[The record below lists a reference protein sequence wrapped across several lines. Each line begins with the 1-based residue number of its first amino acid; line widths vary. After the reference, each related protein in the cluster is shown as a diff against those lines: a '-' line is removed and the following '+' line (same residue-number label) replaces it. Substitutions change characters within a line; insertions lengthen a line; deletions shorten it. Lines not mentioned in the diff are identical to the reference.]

1 MIIGRK
7 REQEILQN
15 CLNSDK
21 SEFIVIYGRRRVGKT
36 YLVREFLKH
45 KLTFYS
51 TGVLGGDRET
61 QLRMWNDELSEIVGA
76 DYDYAK
82 NWFDAF
88 RNLRS
93 FIEQNL
99 ADKKSTTKNGNDKI
113 TIFLDELPWMAT
125 RNSDFLPALDYFW
138 NRWASS
144 RKDIVLIICG
154 SAASWMT
161 DKIINNKGG
170 LHNRMTQS
178 ILVKPFTLCECEEY
192 FKHYHIPL
200 TRYQIAEAYMVFGG
214 IPYYMS
220 LFESK
225 YSLYQNIDNI
235 YFSSDA
241 KLQNEFENVYKS
253 LYINAEHYIDVV
265 EALAKKGIGL
275 SRSDIVG
282 SLKVSDGGGLTRSLR
297 DLEVSGFIRKYK
309 SYGQKKRDSLYQ
321 LVDFF
326 SMFDVR
332 FRDNRDNYAGDF
344 WLSFSST
351 AAYSIWSGFC
361 FEKICLYHVS
371 EIRRKLSILGVLTA
385 VYAWRGKYE
394 CSGVQIDLILD
405 RNDNI
410 VNVCEIKFVSGQYT
424 ISKANSEEIRNKRST
439 FAHYVSAKKSV
450 QTTMITTFG
459 LKPNMYSSE
468 ISSQVTL
475 DDLF

>member
-15 CLNSDK
+15 CLISDK
-21 SEFIVIYGRRRVGKT
+21 SELVVIYGRRRVGKT
-36 YLVREFLKH
+36 YLVREYFKD

-61 QLRMWNDELSEIVGA
+61 QLRIWNDELAGIGGLSYSYA
-76 DYDYAK
+76 D

-88 RNLRS
+88 RNLRL
-93 FIEQNL
+93 FIEEKL
-99 ADKKSTTKNGNDKI
+99 SDKKHTNRSDGEKT

-125 RNSDFLPALDYFW
+125 RNSDFIPALDYFW

-154 SAASWMT
+154 SATSWMT

-178 ILVKPFTLCECEEY
+178 ILMKPFTLCECEEY
-192 FKHYHIPL
+192 YRHYLIPL

-235 YFSSDA
+235 YFASDA
-241 KLQNEFENVYKS
+241 KLQNEFDNLFRS
-253 LYINAEHYIDVV
+253 LYSNAEHYIDVV
-265 EALAKKGIGL
+265 EALAQKGIGL
-275 SRSDIVG
+275 SRSDIV
-282 SLKVSDGGGLTRSLR
+282 SALKTTDGGGLTRILK
-297 DLEVSGFIRKYK
+297 DLESSGFIRKYK

-332 FRDNRDNYAGDF
+332 FRDKREDYAGDF

-351 AAYSIWSGFC
+351 VAYSVWSGFC
-361 FEKICLYHVS
+361 FEKVCLYHIS
-371 EIRRKLSILGVLTA
+371 EIRQKLSILGVLTA
-385 VYAWRGKYE
+385 IYAWRGKHE
-394 CSGVQIDLILD
+394 NNGVQIDLILD

-410 VNVCEIKFVSGQYT
+410 VNVCEMKFSSGLYT
-424 ISKANSEEIRNKRST
+424 IDKKHSDAIRNKRVA
-439 FAHYVSAKKSV
+439 FASFVGAKKSV
-450 QTTMITTFG
+450 QTTMITTYG
-459 LKPNMYSSE
+459 LKPNMYSAE
-468 ISSQVTL
+468 ITSQVTL
-475 DDLF
+475 DDFF